1 MTTQDQKIIEQ
12 YGGFVQ
18 KFKILHHGWDMDGYG
33 YVIPVIKEYHNE
45 KGQYK
50 TEQRYKL
57 VLTNH
62 SKPYEASVS
71 ELRQKVIEYQQ
82 AIGETNSVI
91 ELLDRIS
98 KQ

>member
-1 MTTQDQKIIEQ
+1 MTAIDQQITEQ

-45 KGQYK
+45 KGQYRTK
-50 TEQRYKL
+50 QRYEL

-71 ELRQKVIEYQQ
+71 ELRQKIIEYHQ
-82 AIGETNSVI
+82 AIGETTSVI
-91 ELLDRIS
+91 ELLE
-98 KQ
+98 KHNL